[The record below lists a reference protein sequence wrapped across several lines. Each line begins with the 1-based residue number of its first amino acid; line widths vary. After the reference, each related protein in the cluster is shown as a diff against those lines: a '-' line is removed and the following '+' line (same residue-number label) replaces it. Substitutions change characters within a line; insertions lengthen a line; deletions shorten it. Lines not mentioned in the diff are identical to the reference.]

1 MWERGFGNGL
11 GSEKMKDAA
20 IRIASNERI
29 TRATHWAVF
38 GLGALSLSVAIA
50 ATAASAF

>member
-1 MWERGFGNGL
+1 
-11 GSEKMKDAA
+11 MKEAA
-20 IRIASNERI
+20 IRIVTNEKV

-38 GLGALSLSVAIA
+38 TLGALSLTFAIA